1 VTTLRLETLGGTPWT
16 EVHAAMQEAFADYA
30 ADMSYMTV
38 GRLRHRALRN
48 GVELAGSV
56 GAFAG
61 ERLVGFTLVGYGTWQ
76 GQPGAFDAGTGIV
89 QAFRGQ
95 HLARQMFAFLE
106 SELQTRGCRN
116 FLLDVMCE
124 NEAALKAYRASG
136 FEVLRTVDVLHL
148 EKLQIPP
155 SPPGLRLLPGKLAEL
170 PALGLEPLH
179 GLAWENALEGL
190 ARVEDTLIVLRA
202 ELGGTCVGMGVAD
215 PVLRWVSFLGVP
227 ETYRGKGIGSALLA
241 ALLEA
246 LGAEGLPPR
255 IYNLDTADAALQ
267 HFFRQ
272 RGFGDLGPQYEMGK
286 VLPGPAMA

>member
-1 VTTLRLETLGGTPWT
+1 MISIQLDTLASQTWIQ
-16 EVHAAMQEAFADYA
+16 VHAAMQEAFADYA

-38 GRLRHRALRN
+38 DRLRHRALRN
-48 GVELAGSV
+48 GVDLAGSV

-61 ERLVGFTLVGYGTWQ
+61 GRLVGFTLVGYGTWQ

-89 QAFRGQ
+89 QPFRGQ

-106 SELQTRGCRN
+106 PELRARGCRN

-136 FEVLRTVDVLHL
+136 FKVLRTVDVLQL
-148 EKLQIPP
+148 EKLHTPAL
-155 SPPGLRLLPGKLAEL
+155 PPGLCFLPGKVAEL
-170 PALGLEPLH
+170 PNLGLESLR

-190 ARVEDTLIVLRA
+190 PRVEENLIVLRA
-202 ELGGTCVGMGVAD
+202 ELGGTCVGLGVAD
-215 PVLRWVSFLGVP
+215 PVLRWISFLGVP
-227 ETYRGKGIGSALLA
+227 ETHRGKGIGSALLA

-246 LGAEGLPPR
+246 LGPEGLPPR
-255 IYNLDTADAALQ
+255 IYNLDAADAALQ

-272 RGFGDLGPQYEMGK
+272 RGFTDLGPQYEMGK
-286 VLPGPAMA
+286 ALTGLAMA